1 MVGVARDKTVENELI
16 EMLSDGFPGITVE
29 VVHSE
34 RWNRM
39 SVIFR
44 WSGFADLLPEER
56 FQRLVS
62 VIPDSFRASRLAGFV
77 WLELAPN
84 ESIDVF
90 LKHPRSEDVVE
101 REGEIYARL
110 SKASFFAGLKKSMG
124 RSPQKACGGDFAR
137 VAEVLSAAG
146 WSAEAIRDTKLVFIR
161 HGAYCDCQI
170 VETVAAALREHY
182 AD

>member
-16 EMLSDGFPGITVE
+16 EMLSDGFPGIAVE

-44 WSGFADLLPEER
+44 WSGFANLLPEER

-62 VIPDSFRASRLAGFV
+62 VIPESFRASHLAGFV
-77 WLELAPN
+77 WLELAPD
-84 ESIDVF
+84 ESIDDF
-90 LKHPRSEDVVE
+90 LKHPRSEDVAE
-101 REGEIYARL
+101 REGDIYAQL
-110 SKASFFAGLKKSMG
+110 CEASFFAALKKSMG
-124 RSPQKACGGDFAR
+124 RSPQKTCTGGFAK
-137 VAEVLSAAG
+137 VAEVLSTAQ
-146 WSAEAIRDTKLVFIR
+146 WSAEAVRDAKLVFIR

-170 VETVAAALREHY
+170 VETVAAALRENY